1 MAKESQES
9 FVVQFV
15 NNIFLEAIQSRTSDI
30 HVETNEQDISIRYRI
45 DGVLVPQPISPEVR
59 EAAVMIISRL
69 KIMANLDI
77 AERRLPQDGR
87 IALKVSGR
95 DVDIR
100 VSCIPALFGEGI
112 VMRILDKS
120 SMKFSLRGLG
130 LSPASYEVMSNLIH
144 LPHGLILITGP
155 TGSGKTT
162 TLYSALTSI
171 NKPGMKIITAEDPVE
186 YRLEGISQIQINEK
200 IDLTFA
206 SLLRRILRHDPDV
219 VLVGEMRD
227 LETIDIALQAAM
239 TGHLVF
245 STLHTNDAAGA
256 YTRLLAQGVEP
267 FLVSSCVDAVIAQ
280 RLVRIL
286 CPHCKQAYEPSPDEL
301 PADFPLETLRGGQ
314 NQAVQNLLKAN
325 AAQDGKIYRAV
336 GCSHC
341 RNVGYRGRSGVYEFL
356 HTSGHIQEMV
366 ERNAT
371 AWELK
376 RVAIQEGMI
385 TLRMDGWRKVLA
397 GETSVDEVL
406 RVTKADAVQTPLQPI
421 ARSQIESI

>member
-1 MAKESQES
+1 MAKDAQES
-9 FVVQFV
+9 LVVQFV
-15 NNIFLEAIQSRTSDI
+15 NSILLEAIQSRTSDI
-30 HVETNEQDISIRYRI
+30 HVETSEQDISIRYRI
-45 DGVLVPQPISPEVR
+45 DGVLVPQPVSAELR
-59 EAAVMIISRL
+59 EASIMVISRL

-87 IALKVSGR
+87 IALKVGGR
-95 DVDIR
+95 EVDIR
-100 VSCIPALFGEGI
+100 VSCIPSLYGEGI

-130 LSPASYEVMSNLIH
+130 MSPTIYEVFSNLIR
-144 LPHGLILITGP
+144 LPHGLVLITGP

-162 TLYSALTSI
+162 TLYSALTMI

-227 LETIDIALQAAM
+227 LETIEIALQAAM

-256 YTRLLAQGVEP
+256 FTRLLAQGVEP
-267 FLVSSCVDAVIAQ
+267 FLVSSCVDAVVAQ
-280 RLVRIL
+280 RLVRNL
-286 CPHCKQAYEPSPDEL
+286 CPHCKKAYDPSPDEL
-301 PADFPLETLRGGQ
+301 PTDFPFETLQRGQ
-314 NQAVQNLLKAN
+314 NQVIRDVLKGSGAPE
-325 AAQDGKIYRAV
+325 GKIYRAV
-336 GCSHC
+336 GCAHC
-341 RNVGYRGRSGVYEFL
+341 RNVGYRGRSGVYELL
-356 HTSGHIQEMV
+356 HTSGRIQEMV

-376 RVAIQEGMI
+376 RAAIQEGMV

-397 GETSVDEVL
+397 GETSVDEVV
-406 RVTKADAVQTPLQPI
+406 RVTKADAVSSH
-421 ARSQIESI
+421 AASNA

>member
-1 MAKESQES
+1 
-9 FVVQFV
+9 
-15 NNIFLEAIQSRTSDI
+15 
-30 HVETNEQDISIRYRI
+30 
-45 DGVLVPQPISPEVR
+45 
-59 EAAVMIISRL
+59 
-69 KIMANLDI
+69 
-77 AERRLPQDGR
+77 LPQDGR
-87 IALKVSGR
+87 IALKVGGR

-100 VSCIPALFGEGI
+100 VSCIPSLYGEGI

-130 LSPASYEVMSNLIH
+130 LAPTIYEIFSNLIQ

-162 TLYSALTSI
+162 TLYSALTTI
-171 NKPGMKIITAEDPVE
+171 NKPGIKIITAEDPVE
-186 YRLEGISQIQINEK
+186 YRLEGITQIQINEK

-227 LETIDIALQAAM
+227 LETVEIALQAAM

-256 YTRLLAQGVEP
+256 YTRLLAQEVEP
-267 FLVSSCVDAVIAQ
+267 FLVSSCVDAVVAQ
-280 RLVRIL
+280 RLVRNL
-286 CPHCKQAYEPSPDEL
+286 CPHCKKAYEPSPDEL
-301 PADFPLETLRGGQ
+301 PADFPLETLQGGQ
-314 NQAVQNLLKAN
+314 NQAVRNLLVGGGT
-325 AAQDGKIYRAV
+325 QDGKIYRAV

-341 RNVGYRGRSGVYEFL
+341 RNVGYRGRSGVYEL
-356 HTSGHIQEMV
+356 LVTSGQIQEMV

-371 AWELK
+371 AWEIK
-376 RVAIQEGMI
+376 RTAIQEGML

-397 GETSVDEVL
+397 GETTVEEVV
-406 RVTKADAVQTPLQPI
+406 RVAKADTTLAH
-421 ARSQIESI
+421 SG